1 MKTIILKNL
10 ENLLEKENLDKY
22 VIKDKDLLFNLVN
35 KIKSPLSI
43 GSCFVQND
51 EDSEWIELFKI
62 KSLKVY
68 DREDE
73 LDIDISGSVIYGEYL
88 RINKD
93 FTGCFYEEGEPP
105 CYCRDEDHDFEIC
118 TLLDYFEVTDSNVF
132 DETKE
137 FIEKTLEET
146 VKKLNNSVSCLSE
159 KLRNK

>member
-68 DREDE
+68 DRKDE

-88 RINKD
+88 CINKD
-93 FTGCFYEEGEPP
+93 FTGFYEEGEVP
-105 CYCRDEDHDFEIC
+105 YCRYEDHDLEIR

>member
-68 DREDE
+68 DRKNE
-73 LDIDISGSVIYGEYL
+73 LDIDVSGSVIYGEYL

-93 FTGCFYEEGEPP
+93 FTTGFYEGEEP
-105 CYCRDEDHDFEIC
+105 YCRCEDYDFEIC

-132 DETKE
+132 AETKE

>member
-68 DREDE
+68 DRKNE
-73 LDIDISGSVIYGEYL
+73 LDIDVSGSVIYGEYL

-93 FTGCFYEEGEPP
+93 FTTGFYEGEEP
-105 CYCRDEDHDFEIC
+105 YCRCEDYDFEIC

>member
-43 GSCFVQND
+43 GSCLVQND

-93 FTGCFYEEGEPP
+93 FTGFYEGEELY
-105 CYCRDEDHDFEIC
+105 YCLDEDHIFELC